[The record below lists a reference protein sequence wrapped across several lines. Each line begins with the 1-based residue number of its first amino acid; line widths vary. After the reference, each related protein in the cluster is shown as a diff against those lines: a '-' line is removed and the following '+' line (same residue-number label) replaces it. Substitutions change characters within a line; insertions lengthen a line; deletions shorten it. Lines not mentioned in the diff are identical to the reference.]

1 MRQGGWF
8 QALLAAVLVTNTALL
23 LILVLQQ
30 HNREER
36 AIRQSAQ
43 FRELAESSDRVRAEL
58 RKLRRE
64 IGAGDLSGLGA
75 GDGTPADSQ
84 RSYLRPDL
92 PNFLQPN
99 DFEEVP
105 RDAENTEGTLTL
117 FFSPSDPKGFNGMIE
132 NAADLSVLESYTS
145 DGLAGRMAFT
155 DPDRW
160 TPALAERV
168 EVTDEGKT
176 FTIYLKRGVK
186 WHPADAVDLSDPRYA
201 WLAKDHEVTAH
212 DFAFYFEI
220 LKNPQVQNGFM
231 KNYYEDLESWEVI
244 DDHTLVVRWSKRI
257 FLSIS
262 ATLGVPPLP
271 EFLYAYDEE
280 GNRFPDET
288 LGLNFNQHWYNH
300 KGIVGCGPFRFA
312 SYSPG
317 ERVVLERFEDYHGE
331 LPALRQMVFE
341 IVGDQNVQFLKLRSG
356 KHDFGYLLASAY
368 RDHVQPHVEDP
379 SLPVDSSNPFAG
391 PEMEAARKLTP
402 GYFYLGWNADK
413 PIFADKRVRRAM
425 THAFDRTRIIEN
437 IFVGLGELTTGPFVP
452 GSPYEAPEIEAW
464 PFDLER
470 AKALLAEAGWTDSD
484 GDGLVDKDLDPEDRE
499 TERSP
504 FEFKFLIYAS
514 RKEMDALANV
524 YKEDLLKVGVRMKI
538 EKAEWSLMQKR
549 MDERDFEAFT
559 GGWASPWD
567 VDLYQIWHSSQA
579 DLPKG
584 SNKVGFRNAEAD
596 EIIEAL
602 RESLDTAER
611 VELARRFHRIVHEEQ
626 PYTFFYVRERYY
638 TWWDRVRRVVFP
650 KTRPLVRAASWWV
663 AAEG

>member
-8 QALLAAVLVTNTALL
+8 QGLLAAVLLTNTALL
-23 LILVLQQ
+23 LVLVLQQ

-36 AIRQSAQ
+36 SIRQSAQ

-58 RKLRRE
+58 RKITRAL
-64 IGAGDLSGLGA
+64 GSGDLYGLGA
-75 GDGTPADSQ
+75 VGSSEPDSQ

-92 PNFLQPN
+92 PNFLEPH
-99 DFEEVP
+99 DFEEIP
-105 RDAENTEGTLTL
+105 QDAENTEGSLTL
-117 FFSPSDPKGFNGMIE
+117 FFSPSDPKGFNGMVE
-132 NAADLSVLESYTS
+132 NAADLSTLESYVAE
-145 DGLAGRMAFT
+145 GLAARMSFT

-160 TPALAERV
+160 YPALAERV
-168 EVTDEGKT
+168 EITDGGKT

-201 WLAKDHEVTAH
+201 WLAKGHEVTAH
-212 DFAFYFEI
+212 DFAFYFRI

-231 KNYYEDLESWEVI
+231 KNYYEDLESWEVV
-244 DDHTLVVRWSKRI
+244 DDHTLVVKWSKRI

-300 KGIVGCGPFRFA
+300 KGIVGCGPYRFA
-312 SYSPG
+312 SYAPG
-317 ERVVLERFEDYHGE
+317 ERIVLERFEDYHGE
-331 LPALRQMVFE
+331 LPAIRRLVWE
-341 IVGDQNVQFLKLRSG
+341 IVGDQNVQFLKLRSA
-356 KHDFGYLLASAY
+356 KHEFGSLRPSDYRTYVKPYL
-368 RDHVQPHVEDP
+368 EDP
-379 SLPVDSSNPFAG
+379 TKPVPEDNPFMG
-391 PEMEAARKLTP
+391 DEMEAARKLTP

-413 PIFADKRVRRAM
+413 AFFADKRVRLAM
-425 THAFDRTRIIEN
+425 THAFDRRNIIEN
-437 IFVGLGELTTGPFVP
+437 IYVGLGEITSGPFVP
-452 GSPYEAPEIEAW
+452 GSPYNAPEVEPW

-470 AKALLAEAGWTDSD
+470 AKELLAEAGWIDTD
-484 GDGLVDKDLDPEDRE
+484 GDGLVDNDLDPNDRD
-499 TERSP
+499 TARSP
-504 FEFKFLIYAS
+504 FEFNFLIYAS
-514 RKEMDALANV
+514 SKEMEALANV
-524 YKEDLLKVGVRMKI
+524 FKEDLLKVGVRMKI

-559 GGWASPWD
+559 GGWSTSWD
-567 VDLYQIWHSSQA
+567 VDLFQIWHSSQA

-584 SNKVGFRNAEAD
+584 SNKVGFRNPRAD

-602 RESLDTAER
+602 RASLDPKER
-611 VELARRFHRIVHEEQ
+611 IELAQRFHRIVHEEQ

-650 KTRPLVRAASWWV
+650 KARPLVRAASWWV